1 MSTGRAAWTWE
12 SWADWHERAIGRR
25 NWRKTPLRRMLELR
39 DNECR
44 CSGDTYN
51 YYAPHAVSGR
61 NGMIYGAYHFPTGKW
76 YVGQTINTVRQ
87 RAREH
92 WWARNSA
99 DDFLHLTLA
108 DDPDPMS
115 WVAFPLEGVPKEL
128 WCTPLNARRAGWRK
142 LERAKFRAVAT
153 PRERFWVDKLHSM
166 WPKGWNS
173 QYPGKPASSR
183 HLAARPAGAVP
194 PRDPARDVEAA
205 KKAMRAWEADPRA
218 ARATWRG
225 ATRVELGEI
234 LEGLQK
240 GLPPAQQTPVTVA
253 IAVEVREALR
263 KRKLEKKPRD
273 FVRFLFGN
281 DLAADMDLP
290 NIFRDPAI
298 YSLHPEP
305 DVAAAIMVCHR
316 FAPQIAS
323 DLFNYKDW
331 SMRPQPLGVEDAGT
345 CPCHTVVLPGTEL
358 VEGHILSTE
367 PGQLA
372 SPYLR
377 DILAKG
383 KKYRLQQPVASVL
396 ARVNEGLA
404 QYTAHKKKGND
415 DPDYH
420 EALENWAAAVVA
432 RAQLRL
438 SQAAIARAPEP
449 EGYPGLKQQL
459 RAAKNALVFGPEDR
473 APHAMFFACGRLYQA
488 RLHQRLTEA
497 RSFELQAGAAEDVLE
512 GIRVFNEGLGLLHHN
527 RLPYLYGAWKAKKKA
542 FRWIAGTSR
551 VQDAPS
557 AQGAPK
563 PTNDG
568 PPKNALTE
576 VGCLMTKVL
585 QHVLRSLRSKDV
597 GGRSGGGPTR
607 YWVIEDIDEF
617 VQEFRAMATAVA
629 KVPWATYDFTTMYE
643 ALEHAK
649 LTDGVVY
656 AVTEAWRSL
665 TKGKKYRLQQPV
677 ASVLARVNEGL
688 AQYTATRRRGTTI
701 QITTRRSR
709 TGQPPWLPG
718 RSSAYPKRP
727 SPERRS
733 RKVTRG

>member
-1 MSTGRAAWTWE
+1 
-12 SWADWHERAIGRR
+12 
-25 NWRKTPLRRMLELR
+25 
-39 DNECR
+39 
-44 CSGDTYN
+44 
-51 YYAPHAVSGR
+51 
-61 NGMIYGAYHFPTGKW
+61 
-76 YVGQTINTVRQ
+76 
-87 RAREH
+87 
-92 WWARNSA
+92 
-99 DDFLHLTLA
+99 LTLA

-128 WCTPLNARRAGWRK
+128 WCTPLNAWRAGRRK
-142 LERAKFRAVAT
+142 HERAKFRAVAT

-173 QYPGKPASSR
+173 QYPGKPASSC

-194 PRDPARDVEAA
+194 PRDRARDVEAA

-218 ARATWRG
+218 ARATWRA

-240 GLPPAQQTPVTVA
+240 GLPPAQQTPATVA

-298 YSLHPEP
+298 YGLHPEP
-305 DVAAAIMVCHR
+305 DLAAAIMVCHR

-331 SMRPQPLGVEDAGT
+331 SMRPQPMGVEDAGT

-383 KKYRLQQPVASVL
+383 KKYRLQQPVSSVL

-415 DPDYH
+415 DPDFH

-438 SQAAIARAPEP
+438 SQAAIARAPKP

-473 APHAMFFACGRLYQA
+473 APHALFFACGRLYQA

-497 RSFELQAGAAEDVLE
+497 RSFDLHAGAAEDVLG
-512 GIRVFNEGLGLLHHN
+512 GIRVFNEGLGLQHHN
-527 RLPYLYGAWKAKKKA
+527 RLPYLYGVWKAKKKA

-551 VQDAPS
+551 ARMPPSHKAPPS
-557 AQGAPK
+557 RP
-563 PTNDG
+563 
-568 PPKNALTE
+568 
-576 VGCLMTKVL
+576 MT
-585 QHVLRSLRSKDV
+585 
-597 GGRSGGGPTR
+597 GR
-607 YWVIEDIDEF
+607 
-617 VQEFRAMATAVA
+617 Q
-629 KVPWATYDFTTMYE
+629 
-643 ALEHAK
+643 
-649 LTDGVVY
+649 
-656 AVTEAWRSL
+656 
-665 TKGKKYRLQQPV
+665 
-677 ASVLARVNEGL
+677 
-688 AQYTATRRRGTTI
+688 
-701 QITTRRSR
+701 R
-709 TGQPPWLPG
+709 TH
-718 RSSAYPKRP
+718 
-727 SPERRS
+727 
-733 RKVTRG
+733 